1 MKQNEPANPR
11 EPQTDRNTTS
21 VQQSGIAAEI
31 AGYADIGMRK
41 EALRAVRKVLGK
53 QRISLEEFSEALRTI
68 EMHSSSKNLNK
79 WKSKLEAVYNRQSR
93 KFKRKVRSDMLA
105 LYAERKEWQT
115 ALQFV
120 SLRKLTCAGD
130 VLFGMQVLL
139 ELGKLDDAKALA
151 IRCGQLL
158 RVAQDRFHQAVI
170 LTALGDFFS
179 QTHQWDDAIATWE
192 RMPLEQPFRQNAL
205 SGIVQMH
212 LARAF
217 ESAERGLQLLSEL
230 KEHPNNENELC
241 LPNNDLGMTLHAE
254 KALLKFKRG
263 IKRLL
268 PDKTRKELGISTE
281 NT

>member
-1 MKQNEPANPR
+1 MNQSEPVNPR
-11 EPQTDRNTTS
+11 SLRTGRS
-21 VQQSGIAAEI
+21 AALFHGSAIAAEI
-31 AGYADIGMRK
+31 SGYVDIGMK
-41 EALRAVRKVLGK
+41 KDALRLVHKVLAK
-53 QRISLEEFSEALRTI
+53 QRISPEEFSEALRTI

-79 WKSKLEAVYNRQSR
+79 WKSKLEAVYTRQSR

-105 LYAERKEWQT
+105 LHAEREEWQT

-120 SLRKLTCAGD
+120 SVRKLTCVGD

-151 IRCGQLL
+151 TRCGRLL
-158 RVAQDRFHQAVI
+158 RAAQDRFHQAVI

-205 SGIVQMH
+205 SGIVQIH

-241 LPNNDLGMTLHAE
+241 LPNNDLGMTRHAE
-254 KALLKFKRG
+254 KELLKFKRG
-263 IKRLL
+263 IEKLL
-268 PDKTRKELGISTE
+268 PEKTRKELGITLE
-281 NT
+281 Q